1 MKKVAVIGATGF
13 VGTQVVNEL
22 SNRGYEVEAIVR
34 DASKVQ
40 QNEKVKAKSIDV
52 NNVDE
57 LAEAL
62 KENDAVISAFNA
74 GWKNPNLYDDFL
86 NGSVNIEKA
95 VEKSGVKRFITV
107 GGAGS
112 LYIDGKQ
119 LVDGPDFPAEIKPG
133 ATAARDYL
141 NKIKE
146 KTKKNIDRSIQDV
159 LNKRNEWNQR
169 YGAYITPLPT
179 STITGRF
186 YSEYPLKPLI
196 NLNQTTLEFI
206 SANEMLKNNSIGPHS
221 SGNSAA
227 TWAIGQWCWQ
237 IS

>member
-13 VGTQVVNEL
+13 VGSQIVNEL

-34 DASKVQ
+34 DTSKIQ
-40 QNEKVKAKSIDV
+40 QNEKVKAKSVDV
-52 NNVDE
+52 NKIDK

-62 KENDAVISAFNA
+62 KGNEAVISAFNA
-74 GWKNPNLYDDFL
+74 GWTNPNLYDDFL
-86 NGSVNIEKA
+86 NGSINIEKA

-112 LYIDGKQ
+112 LYLDGKQ

-146 KTKKNIDRSIQDV
+146 NNTLDWTFFSPAIEMHQGTAGVRTGKYRTALENPVFDENGRSILSVEDV
-159 LNKRNEWNQR
+159 AVVLVDELEQNNHIRER
-169 YGAYITPLPT
+169 FTAAY
-179 STITGRF
+179 
-186 YSEYPLKPLI
+186 
-196 NLNQTTLEFI
+196 
-206 SANEMLKNNSIGPHS
+206 
-221 SGNSAA
+221 
-227 TWAIGQWCWQ
+227 
-237 IS
+237 

>member
-13 VGTQVVNEL
+13 VGKPLVNEL
-22 SNRGYEVEAIVR
+22 TSRGYEVEAIVR
-34 DASKVQ
+34 DASKVE
-40 QNEKVKAKSIDV
+40 QNGKVTAKSVDV

-62 KENDAVISAFNA
+62 KGNDAVINAFNA
-74 GWKNPNLYDDFL
+74 GWTNPNLYDDFL

-112 LYIDGKQ
+112 LYIDGNQ
-119 LVDGPDFPAEIKPG
+119 LVDGPEFPADIKPG

-146 KTKKNIDRSIQDV
+146 N
-159 LNKRNEWNQR
+159 
-169 YGAYITPLPT
+169 
-179 STITGRF
+179 
-186 YSEYPLKPLI
+186 
-196 NLNQTTLEFI
+196 TTLDWTFFSPAI
-206 SANEMLKNNSIGPHS
+206 EMHQGTAGIRTGKYRTALENPVFDENGRSVLSVEDVAVVLVDELEQSNHIRERFT
-221 SGNSAA
+221 AA
-227 TWAIGQWCWQ
+227 Y
-237 IS
+237 